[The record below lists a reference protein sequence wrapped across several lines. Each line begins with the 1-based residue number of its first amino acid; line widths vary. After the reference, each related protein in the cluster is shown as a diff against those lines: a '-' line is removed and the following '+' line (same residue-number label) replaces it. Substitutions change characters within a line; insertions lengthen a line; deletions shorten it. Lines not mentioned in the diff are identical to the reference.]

1 MKAGCGRFGSRERA
15 RCTIAR
21 LLSSLCVIPFAI
33 LFFQGKPAHALL
45 LLLVRMN
52 PLETRLKYKFR
63 NALLLAEALTH
74 PSLGHETQRHHF
86 DNQRLEFLGDAVL
99 QLIFTEWLFDRFP
112 KFSEGQLTKMRS
124 GLVSRDGL
132 KMHAARLALG
142 QHLMMGRGEESSGG
156 RERSSALADAYEALI
171 GAIYLD
177 SDYVTVRRIV
187 LTEAREDLDTLEVD
201 PPDQNPKG
209 QLQEVLQAI
218 SPVSPIYPI
227 LSAEGP
233 EHQKDFIAQVTW
245 NGIELGEGT
254 GRSKKDAETAAARDA
269 LIKRKWDETGVVA
282 KKPRKT
288 TANKSPRTPRN

>member
-1 MKAGCGRFGSRERA
+1 
-15 RCTIAR
+15 
-21 LLSSLCVIPFAI
+21 
-33 LFFQGKPAHALL
+33 
-45 LLLVRMN
+45 MN
-52 PLETRLKYKFR
+52 PLEKRLKYKFR
-63 NALLLAEALTH
+63 NPLLLAEALTH

-99 QLIFTEWLFDRFP
+99 QLIFTEWLFDHFP

-132 KMHAARLALG
+132 KMHAERLSLG
-142 QHLMMGRGEESSGG
+142 LHLMMGRGEETSGG

-177 SDYVTVRRIV
+177 SDYVTARSIV

-209 QLQEVLQAI
+209 QLQEMLQAI
-218 SPVSPIYPI
+218 SPLSPVYPI
-227 LSAEGP
+227 LSAVGP
-233 EHQKDFIAQVTW
+233 EHQKDFVAKVTW
-245 NGIELGEGT
+245 NNLELGEGK

-269 LIKRKWDETGVVA
+269 LIKRLWETAEFVA
-282 KKPRKT
+282 APARKKPANKKPRIAK
-288 TANKSPRTPRN
+288 N

>member
-1 MKAGCGRFGSRERA
+1 
-15 RCTIAR
+15 
-21 LLSSLCVIPFAI
+21 
-33 LFFQGKPAHALL
+33 
-45 LLLVRMN
+45 MN
-52 PLETRLKYKFR
+52 PLEQRLKYKFR
-63 NALLLAEALTH
+63 NPLLLAEALTH

-99 QLIFTEWLFDRFP
+99 QLIFTEWLFDHFP

-132 KMHAARLALG
+132 KMHAERLSLG
-142 QHLMMGRGEESSGG
+142 MHLMMGRGEEISGG

-177 SDYVTVRRIV
+177 SDYVTARRIV
-187 LTEAREDLDTLEVD
+187 LTEAREDLETLEVD

-209 QLQEVLQAI
+209 QLQELLQAI
-218 SPVSPIYPI
+218 SPLSPVYPI

-233 EHQKDFIAQVTW
+233 EHQKDFVARVTW
-245 NGIELGEGT
+245 NGIELGDGK

-269 LIKRKWDETGVVA
+269 LIKRLWETA
-282 KKPRKT
+282 EFIADPAKKKPANKKPRPAK
-288 TANKSPRTPRN
+288 N

>member
-1 MKAGCGRFGSRERA
+1 
-15 RCTIAR
+15 
-21 LLSSLCVIPFAI
+21 
-33 LFFQGKPAHALL
+33 
-45 LLLVRMN
+45 MN
-52 PLETRLKYKFR
+52 PLEQRLKYKFR
-63 NALLLAEALTH
+63 NPLLLAEALTH

-99 QLIFTEWLFDRFP
+99 QLIFTEWLFDHFP

-132 KMHAARLALG
+132 RMHAERLNLG

-156 RERSSALADAYEALI
+156 RERFSALADAYEALI

-177 SDYVTVRRIV
+177 SDYVTARRIV
-187 LTEAREDLDTLEVD
+187 LTEAREDLDNLEVD

-209 QLQEVLQAI
+209 QLQETLQAI
-218 SPVSPIYPI
+218 SPLSPVYPI

-233 EHQKDFIAQVTW
+233 EHLKDFVASVSW
-245 NGIELGEGT
+245 NGIELGEGK

-269 LIKRKWDETGVVA
+269 LIKRKWEAAGFTAEKVM
-282 KKPRKT
+282 KKP
-288 TANKSPRTPRN
+288 ANKSPRTAKN